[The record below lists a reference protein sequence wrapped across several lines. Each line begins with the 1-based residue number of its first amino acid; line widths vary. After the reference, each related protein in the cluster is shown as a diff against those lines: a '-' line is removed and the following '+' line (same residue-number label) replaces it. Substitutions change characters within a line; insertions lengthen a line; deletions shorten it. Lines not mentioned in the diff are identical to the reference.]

1 MTQKSIVAGNSTPN
15 APMTAEQ
22 RASFDRDGYL
32 IIRGAL
38 GQDEVTAAREA
49 IDRVHACLAKA
60 GSVGPDGS
68 MHLLSVVAN
77 CPELAFLTDHPA
89 TFPYVWSTLGWN
101 IHIYHSHLDF
111 HPPLQT
117 RMPFRFDWH
126 QDGGRQNRELETSPR
141 PRLSV
146 KLAYWCQSN

>member
-1 MTQKSIVAGNSTPN
+1 MTQKSIEAVKSTPN

-68 MHLLSVVAN
+68 MHLLSAVAN
-77 CPELAFLTDHPA
+77 CPELA
-89 TFPYVWSTLGWN
+89 S
-101 IHIYHSHLDF
+101 
-111 HPPLQT
+111 
-117 RMPFRFDWH
+117 
-126 QDGGRQNRELETSPR
+126 
-141 PRLSV
+141 
-146 KLAYWCQSN
+146 